1 MRAKRSVLMKGNAM
15 DDETNNDS
23 PKQLLNTLTCPSGHT
38 GGWGYWDVIPRSR
51 EVGIM
56 EDGTVLLGD
65 DNSNFSVH
73 GRDGYFSCKECE
85 YTVSADDVEYEEVS
99 SFGL

>member
-1 MRAKRSVLMKGNAM
+1 MV
-15 DDETNNDS
+15 DETNTDS
-23 PKQLLNTLTCPSGHT
+23 PKQLLNTLTCPKGHT
-38 GGWGYWDVIPRSR
+38 GEWTYWDVIPRSR
-51 EVGIM
+51 QVWIA

-65 DNSNFSVH
+65 DNSNFTVH
-73 GRDGYFSCKECE
+73 GRDGYFSCEFEGCR

>member
-1 MRAKRSVLMKGNAM
+1 MV
-15 DDETNNDS
+15 DETNNDS
-23 PKQLLNTLTCPSGHT
+23 PKQLLNTLICPNGHT

-51 EVGIM
+51 QVWIA

-65 DNSNFSVH
+65 DNSNFTVH
-73 GRDGYFSCKECE
+73 GRDGYFSCEFEGCR

-99 SFGL
+99 SFGF